1 MYKVF
6 LSLML
11 LSLIPLSPAK
21 ADGVQHT
28 SIAVM
33 DFGSSSTGRLV
44 AEKVAENLKSETEMI
59 VLDRD
64 LSRVAARGI
73 GYSGSL
79 NLSVQEARDL
89 GAAIGSD
96 FYILG
101 DAQTLRRS
109 PSAGPTYF
117 EAYASIFIVSSRTGK
132 LALWERLSFEAPT
145 GEEAEKSLSVEVSGA
160 QAHVRWR
167 DSIRRAQE
175 EQAKQREA
183 LPDSNHPV
191 IEEAPDDEKQAEKE
205 GLRLPRPYRRLR
217 PEYPETAARSEVEAV
232 VDVLVDLDA
241 EGEVTQVELTRWA
254 GFGLDEATL
263 KTVRQLH
270 FFPAMRNGVPV
281 PIRVLLRY
289 NFRKPPKQ
297 RDGETEKRGAGD
309 GVKGGNGE
317 GGP

>member
-117 EAYASIFIVSSRTGK
+117 EAFASIFIVSSRTGK

-145 GEEAEKSLSVEVSGA
+145 GEEAEKSLSV
-160 QAHVRWR
+160 
-167 DSIRRAQE
+167 
-175 EQAKQREA
+175 
-183 LPDSNHPV
+183 
-191 IEEAPDDEKQAEKE
+191 
-205 GLRLPRPYRRLR
+205 
-217 PEYPETAARSEVEAV
+217 
-232 VDVLVDLDA
+232 
-241 EGEVTQVELTRWA
+241 
-254 GFGLDEATL
+254 
-263 KTVRQLH
+263 
-270 FFPAMRNGVPV
+270 
-281 PIRVLLRY
+281 
-289 NFRKPPKQ
+289 
-297 RDGETEKRGAGD
+297 
-309 GVKGGNGE
+309 
-317 GGP
+317 

>member
-6 LSLML
+6 LSLMV
-11 LSLIPLSPAK
+11 LSLIPLSPAR
-21 ADGVQHT
+21 ADGVQHM

-33 DFGSSSTGRLV
+33 DFGSSSTGRVV
-44 AEKVAENLKSETEMI
+44 AEKVAENLKSEMI

-101 DAQTLRRS
+101 EAQTLRRS

-117 EAYASIFIVSSRTGK
+117 EAFASIFIVSSRTGK

-175 EQAKQREA
+175 EQRKQREA
-183 LPDSNHPV
+183 LPDSHHPV

-205 GLRLPRPYRRLR
+205 GLRLPRLYRRLR

-241 EGEVTQVELTRWA
+241 QGEVTQV
-254 GFGLDEATL
+254 
-263 KTVRQLH
+263 
-270 FFPAMRNGVPV
+270 
-281 PIRVLLRY
+281 
-289 NFRKPPKQ
+289 
-297 RDGETEKRGAGD
+297 
-309 GVKGGNGE
+309 
-317 GGP
+317 